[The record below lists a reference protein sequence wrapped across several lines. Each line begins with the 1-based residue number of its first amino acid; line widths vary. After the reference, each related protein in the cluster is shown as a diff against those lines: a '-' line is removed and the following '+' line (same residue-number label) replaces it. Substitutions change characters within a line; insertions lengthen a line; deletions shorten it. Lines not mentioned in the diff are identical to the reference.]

1 MVLELSEYYVEISLL
16 RKGIPDTVK
25 QTKPQKGSTPVC
37 NQPFLFDV
45 PSHVIKNYSLEFV
58 VKRGKLLSRDEV
70 VGHVT
75 VGPDSTQ
82 SGTAHW
88 REITE
93 SYGLESTKI
102 HNLLPVLK
110 Y

>member
-1 MVLELSEYYVEISLL
+1 M

-25 QTKPQKGSTPVC
+25 QTKPQKGSTPVW

-45 PSHVIKNYSLEFV
+45 PSHVIKNYSLEFL